1 MTYEQKVLKDNP
13 FDTYGC
19 KPKQRTKLSDIKREN
34 AYNNIINTI
43 GWARYVYNGIPEE
56 ITLTSEEIERAVCC
70 GCGVVYQVPKETG
83 SASAGMFVC
92 TPVQWVGVK
101 KADNTAD
108 SFITYLPKGDYSVTK
123 EELEIKSEEIKDY
136 VLIKNNFEMT
146 SEYDFT
152 EWTAAMLNETDI
164 SEMQLIKWSRM
175 TPIAKCVDST
185 SAAQIENILKRVYN
199 GEPWAV
205 MSDFSKILSNGSAA
219 SRDDNVLRLTD
230 ETAIEKM
237 HFLSEFH
244 YELIRRL
251 CNLYNIPFHTTAKS
265 AQNLESEIHNT
276 DIFSR
281 MITEN
286 GLQWRRKSAKALS
299 EFFTAKLGK
308 PVTITVELGEMFKK
322 ENEVIEQNIEG
333 ETEETENVSRET
345 NDNETTETDNTG
357 GGDVNG

>member
-13 FDTYGC
+13 FDTFGC

-34 AYNNIINTI
+34 TYNNIINLI
-43 GWARYVYNGIPEE
+43 GWSRFNYKGLPES
-56 ITLTSEEIERAVCC
+56 ITLTSEEIERSVLC
-70 GCGVVYQVPKETG
+70 GAGIVYRVPERFN
-83 SASAGMFVC
+83 SASSGMIVC
-92 TPVQWVGVK
+92 TPVEWVGVK
-101 KADNTAD
+101 KADNTSD
-108 SFITYLPKGDYSVTK
+108 DFITYLPRGDYAATK
-123 EELEIKSEEIKDY
+123 DDLKLSNKDIDNF
-136 VLIKNNFEMT
+136 VIIRNNFEMT
-146 SEYDFT
+146 SDYDFT
-152 EWTAAMLNETDI
+152 EWTAQMLNETDI

-175 TPIAKCVDST
+175 TPIAKCIDST

-205 MSDFSKILSNGSAA
+205 MSDFSKILSNGSAS
-219 SRDDNVLRLTD
+219 SRDDCVLRLTD

-281 MITEN
+281 MLTEN
-286 GLQWRRKSAKALS
+286 GLMWRKKSEKALS
-299 EFFTAKLGK
+299 EFLTRETGENVN
-308 PVTITVELGEMFKK
+308 VTIELGEMFKK
-322 ENEVIEQNIEG
+322 ENEVIEQNIEN
-333 ETEETENVSRET
+333 ES
-345 NDNETTETDNTG
+345 ETTETDNTD
-357 GGDVNG
+357 GGDDE